1 MSLPS
6 ISPPPVAPLPA
17 APRPIESGF
26 ATARLAAGNLL
37 LGTLGVFVVES
48 GQDPVTVVFYRSLIG
63 AMAMALYC
71 RHAGLFGL
79 RGIDRRTALLAAL
92 TGVLMAGNWVLFTA
106 ALGQVG
112 IALATIVFH
121 VQPFLVVLLGALAFG
136 ERLTAARL
144 AWVALAFA
152 GLLAAVG
159 GGERGVVLE
168 PDSSYAAGIAC
179 ALGGAF
185 LYAWVTL
192 IARRLATVPGPT
204 LTLVQCA
211 VAVPLLALPGPA
223 GPLALEPA
231 AWGWL
236 AGIGLI
242 HTGLVYALIYGALP
256 GLATPVIAV
265 LTFLYPASAVAVDA
279 IVYGRLVDPAQA
291 AGLGLIV
298 LASLGVTFGWSPAGL
313 VRHPARRRNN

>member
-1 MSLPS
+1 MPVPS
-6 ISPPPVAPLPA
+6 HAPQSAPSFA
-17 APRPIESGF
+17 A
-26 ATARLAAGNLL
+26 TRLAAGNLL
-37 LGTLGVFVVES
+37 LGTLGVFVEKS

-63 AMAMALYC
+63 AAAMALYC
-71 RHAGLFGL
+71 RRAGVPSW
-79 RGIDRRTALLAAL
+79 RGYGARVLLLAAL

-106 ALGQVG
+106 ALGHVG

-136 ERLTAARL
+136 ERLTPARL
-144 AWVALAFA
+144 AWVFLAFA
-152 GLLAAVG
+152 GLLAAVAPA
-159 GGERGVVLE
+159 VLA
-168 PDSSYAAGIAC
+168 PTGDFAAGIAC

-192 IARRLATVPGPT
+192 IARRLTAVPGPA
-204 LTLVQCA
+204 LTLMQCL
-211 VAVPLLALPGPA
+211 VAVPLLLLLGPVN
-223 GPLALEPA
+223 PLAMNPA
-231 AWGWL
+231 AWPWL

-265 LTFLYPASAVAVDA
+265 LTFLYPASAVVIDAV
-279 IVYGRLVDPAQA
+279 VYGRLVDPAQA

-298 LASLGVTFGWSPAGL
+298 LASLGVTLGWSPAGGRL
-313 VRHPARRRNN
+313 RPAGDGKN